1 MLKESRDRLRDVA
14 GHDEGYLLAGY
25 RGGYTPEE
33 RRAVERALVD
43 GSLVG
48 VVSTNAL
55 ELGIDIGALQVVV
68 QGGFPGTRASTAS
81 RAGMVRLAMT
91 RPGKRDR
98 SSVLATSMRAA
109 PAKGARGCSSYQ

>member
-1 MLKESRDRLRDVA
+1 MRRIDREPDLTVTPNVLA
-14 GHDEGYLLAGY
+14 SLLAGY

-33 RRAVERALVD
+33 RRGVERALVD

-68 QGGFPGTRASTAS
+68 QGGFPGTQVVKA
-81 RAGMVRLAMT
+81 
-91 RPGKRDR
+91 
-98 SSVLATSMRAA
+98 
-109 PAKGARGCSSYQ
+109 